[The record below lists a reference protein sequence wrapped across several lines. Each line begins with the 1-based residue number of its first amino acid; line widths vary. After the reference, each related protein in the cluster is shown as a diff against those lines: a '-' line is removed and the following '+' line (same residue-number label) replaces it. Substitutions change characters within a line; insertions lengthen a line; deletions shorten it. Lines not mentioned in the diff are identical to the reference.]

1 MATLSANKVRDFEM
15 EGFAEYPVVATD
27 IIYAGAAVSLT
38 SGNARPLNTSD
49 TFVGFCMAKADNASG
64 SAGDI
69 NVTVRTKGKIKLSV
83 TGVTGV
89 GDVGS
94 DVYATDDDTFTLTAS
109 GGLAI
114 GTVHRYISGTTAIVA
129 YEGAQERSI

>member
-1 MATLSANKVRDFEM
+1 MATLAKNKVREFEM
-15 EGFAEYPVVATD
+15 DGFAEYPVVASD
-27 IIYAGAAVSLT
+27 IIYAGAAVSLN

-49 TFVGFCMAKADNASG
+49 TFVGFAMAQADNASG
-64 SAGDI
+64 AAGAI
-69 NVTVRTKGKIKLSV
+69 NVTVRTKGKIKLAV

-109 GGLAI
+109 GGKAI
-114 GTVHRYISGTTAIVA
+114 GTVHRYISGTTVVVA
-129 YEGAQERSI
+129 FQGEQERSI